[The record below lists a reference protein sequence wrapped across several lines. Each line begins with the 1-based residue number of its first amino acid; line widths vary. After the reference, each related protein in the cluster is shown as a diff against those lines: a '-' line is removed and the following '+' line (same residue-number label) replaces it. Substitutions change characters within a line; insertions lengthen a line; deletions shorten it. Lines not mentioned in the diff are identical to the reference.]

1 MNIKSNKGFRT
12 FIIVLIVFIVIAIAF
27 YFISPNLSHPLLK
40 GRYLK
45 DYIAVLYIQG
55 TIAKTENNLFSS
67 TGYDHDYI
75 LNQLDALMK
84 DDKNKALVI
93 FVDSPGGGI
102 YETDEL
108 YLKLMEYKEKKEAP
122 IYVSMGSMA
131 ASGGYYIST
140 AGNKIYINRNTIT
153 GSIGVTMGTFYDV
166 SGFLE
171 KHGIKTETMTAG
183 TNKSMGDITTPM
195 TQEQKDIIQSLL
207 NESYEQFVDVISLG
221 RNMTKDSVRIIADGR
236 LYSAKQALEFKLVDE
251 IGILDDAILGI
262 KNDNGLNDCE
272 VHYFWYE
279 DNSFL
284 SSLFKSVSNISEKYN
299 QGDIGMVLQLLEK
312 KDEVPISYLYKLN

>member
-1 MNIKSNKGFRT
+1 MQAMSNKGFRK
-12 FIIVLIVFIVIAIAF
+12 FLIVLSVFIVISIIF
-27 YFISPNLSHPLLK
+27 YFISPNLSLPFYK
-40 GRYLK
+40 GSFK
-45 DYIAVLYIQG
+45 DYIAVLYIQD
-55 TIAKTENNLFSS
+55 TISEAESNAFTSS
-67 TGYDHDYI
+67 RYNHNYI
-75 LNQLDALMK
+75 LNQINAFMN

-122 IYVSMGSMA
+122 IYVSMGSIA
-131 ASGGYYIST
+131 ASGGYYISA

-171 KHGIKTETMTAG
+171 KHGIKTVTMTAG
-183 TNKSMGDITTPM
+183 RNKAMGDITTPM

-207 NESYEQFVDVISLG
+207 NESYEQFVDIIVQG
-221 RNMTKDSVRIIADGR
+221 RGIAKETVRNIADGR
-236 LYSAKQALEFKLVDE
+236 LYSAKQAVDLNLVDE
-251 IGILDDAILGI
+251 IGTLDDAIQGI
-262 KNDNGLNDCE
+262 RNDYGLNDCE
-272 VHYFWYE
+272 VYYYWYE
-279 DNSFL
+279 DKSFL
-284 SSLFKSVSNISEKYN
+284 SSLLNGFSNISQKYS

-312 KDEVPISYLYKLN
+312 NEQVPISYLLKLN